1 VAVPVEELFAAVTD
15 AVRREG
21 WLPGVVLRERTAT
34 PYRNARF
41 DWGEGSTR
49 VVVGFEAKGD
59 GKSIVALQHE
69 RLPDSESAATM
80 KAFWRE
86 RLSGLKALLEAR

>member
-1 VAVPVEELFAAVTD
+1 VVELA
-15 AVRREG
+15 RRDE

-34 PYRNARF
+34 PHRTARF

-49 VVVGFEAKGD
+49 VIVGFVVKDER
-59 GKSIVALQHE
+59 KSVVALAHE